1 MSARRLFVAALLTF
15 ALGLGRADAQ
25 TYPSQTI
32 KIVVPFS
39 AGGPVDSLA
48 RVMVQHLH
56 ERLGQNIIIENRTG
70 GGTTIGAKAV
80 AAAAPDGYTLLFLG
94 PNLAYYPALFPDLD
108 FDPLKSFVPVATAVT
123 WSHVL
128 AVAPAVPANN
138 VAELIAH
145 AKANPEKLVFGF
157 GLATMPHIIG
167 VAFRQAAGIELTDLP
182 YRGGEQA
189 RADLLGGRVH
199 INVAPVPQLL
209 PLVRDGKIRPL
220 AYTGAKRTPDLPD
233 VPTMIESGL
242 PQVGFHPD
250 VWMGIFAPAG
260 TPQPIVDRL
269 NGEINAVL
277 RSAEMA
283 PALKRFGYEPKI
295 STPQDFAAFFAAELR
310 KWPPILRRV
319 GLKPQ

>member
-1 MSARRLFVAALLTF
+1 MGTRRLFVAALLAF
-15 ALGLGRADAQ
+15 GAGLVQAGAQ

-48 RVMVQHLH
+48 RVMVQHLQ

-80 AAAAPDGYTLLFLG
+80 AAAAPDGHTLLFLG

-108 FDPLKSFVPVATAVT
+108 FDPLKSLTPVATVVT

-145 AKANPEKLVFGF
+145 AKANPGKLVFGF

-220 AYTGAKRTPDLPD
+220 AYTGAKRTPDLPE

-250 VWMGIFAPAG
+250 VWMGIFAPTG

-295 STPQDFAAFFAAELR
+295 STPQEFATFFTAELR
-310 KWPPILRRV
+310 KWPPILRSV

>member
-1 MSARRLFVAALLTF
+1 MGTRRLFVAALLTF
-15 ALGLGRADAQ
+15 GFGLVQAGAQ

-48 RVMVQHLH
+48 RVMVQHLQ

-108 FDPLKSFVPVATAVT
+108 FDPPKSLVPVATAVT

-145 AKANPEKLVFGF
+145 AKANPGKLVFGF

-199 INVAPVPQLL
+199 INVAPVPQIL
-209 PLVRDGKIRPL
+209 PLIRDGKIRPL
-220 AYTGAKRTPDLPD
+220 AYTGAKRSPDLPD

-283 PALKRFGYEPKI
+283 PALKRFGYEAKI
-295 STPQDFAAFFAAELR
+295 STPQEFARSSLR
-310 KWPPILRRV
+310 NCASGRRSC
-319 GLKPQ
+319 GASA